1 VVRRTDKNK
10 VFYIGKAAD
19 FKRKAE
25 DYMLKTEA
33 YEEITNGRC
42 PLADNINAVKTLL
55 NYLVTKKALIEK
67 QAKRLCPKSGNW
79 ELGHYHGLPKPHK
92 VNLFQSRYYKWF
104 SFRFFS
110 PEHHCDL

>member
-1 VVRRTDKNK
+1 MVRRTDKNK

-42 PLADNINAVKTLL
+42 PLADNLNSVKTLL
-55 NYLVTKKALIEK
+55 NYLVTKKALIK
-67 QAKRLCPKSGNW
+67 TQADRLSPKSDNS
-79 ELGHYHGLPKPHK
+79 ELGHYHDLPKPHK
-92 VNLFQSRYYKWF
+92 VNLFQSKY
-104 SFRFFS
+104 
-110 PEHHCDL
+110 